1 MQHRGWVALAAVLGL
16 VAVAAGA
23 FAAHGLEAR
32 GDMRGAG
39 LIETASRYQAWHALA
54 MLAYVALGAR
64 RSWPLGL
71 WALGAVLFPGSLYAL
86 ALGAPGIVA
95 ALAPVGGMSL
105 ILGWAALA
113 WTAVTVKP
121 QPPA

>member
-1 MQHRGWVALAAVLGL
+1 MDRTRGDIGAGDGS
-16 VAVAAGA
+16 AGA

-32 GDMRGAG
+32 GDLRGAD
-39 LIETASRYQAWHALA
+39 LIETASVYQAWHALA
-54 MLAYVALGAR
+54 MLAYVALGAPQ
-64 RSWPLGL
+64 SWPLRL

-86 ALGAPGIVA
+86 SLGAPGIVA

-113 WTAVTVKP
+113 WTALTEKP
-121 QPPA
+121 RPPA